1 MKKILSLVLSLAM
14 LLTMA
19 ALPVFAEE
27 EPVVLNVFYATSR
40 PMNDATDLTR
50 EYIKEQIGVD
60 INLTQGDGANFAQ
73 QLALYI
79 ADGNMPDVVR
89 LDYDMWKEYA
99 VEGAWADLT
108 DYVTDECTDLN
119 NYVGDYWTYA
129 KQDDRIFGVPS
140 LSGTPSNH
148 VIAIRQDW
156 LTKLGLEVPATLDD
170 FINVMRAFTTQD
182 PDGNGKN
189 DTYGLGGTSAST
201 LSPIFGAYGAT
212 TDESFFLN
220 DDGTITTNAISEA
233 YKQGLK
239 IARDLYAEGLIDP
252 EVFTCS
258 NDQMLNKWCRGEM
271 GIMSAAWSR
280 AGNAYLRYDFGTLQ
294 PNAEVKI
301 ILPPT
306 GPEGLSN
313 SLPASPLSAMLAVSY
328 QATPEKIEAAMKLF
342 NFASSP
348 FGWRVTM
355 YGVPGEFFDYD
366 EATEQTLWTSDLNNG
381 VSKSGKY
388 EVTDMQVYKLFN
400 HAGWEAQGDGLIE
413 APHGQMW
420 KAGSAMRFEENVKPN
435 VFAMFRTEEYTE
447 LFGEVDTYFRT
458 SMLAFVMGEKDIDAE
473 WDNYVQTYLTM
484 GGDAIRQSQ
493 LVEYNKAFGTN
504 CTFAE

>member
-14 LLTMA
+14 LLISA
-19 ALPVFAEE
+19 AMPAVAEE

-40 PMNDATDLTR
+40 PMNEATNLTR
-50 EYIKEQIGVD
+50 EYIKEKIGVD
-60 INLTQGDGANFAQ
+60 FNLTEGDGSNFQQ

-79 ADGNMPDVVR
+79 ADNKMPDVVR
-89 LDYDMWKEYA
+89 LDYDLWKEYA
-99 VEGAWADLT
+99 AEGAWADLT
-108 DYVTDECTDLN
+108 DYVTDEYTDLN
-119 NYVGDYWTYA
+119 NYVGEYWTYA
-129 KQDDRIFGVPS
+129 KQDGRIMGVPS

-148 VIAIRQDW
+148 VVAIRKDW
-156 LTKLGLEVPATLDD
+156 LDKLNLEVPKTLEDY
-170 FINVMRAFTTQD
+170 ITVMRVFTNDD
-182 PDGNGKN
+182 PDGDGEKN
-189 DTYGLGGTSAST
+189 TYGMGGSGTGT
-201 LSPIFGAYGAT
+201 LSPLFGAYGASP
-212 TDESFFLN
+212 DESFFLN
-220 DDGTITTNAISEA
+220 EDGTITTNAISEG

-239 IARDLYAEGLIDP
+239 TIRDLYAEGLIDP

-280 AGNAYLRYDFGTLQ
+280 AGNAYLRYDFATLQ
-294 PNAEVKI
+294 PDAEVKI

-306 GPEGLSN
+306 GPDGESN
-313 SLPASPLSAMLAVSY
+313 SISNSPMSAMLAVSY
-328 QATPEKIEAAMKLF
+328 QASPEKIEAAMKLF

-355 YGVPGEFFDYD
+355 YGIPGEFFDYD
-366 EATEQTLWTSDLNNG
+366 EATQQTLWTSDLNNG

-400 HAGWEAQGDGLIE
+400 HAGWEAQGDGLID

-435 VFAMFRTEEYTE
+435 VFVMFKTEEYTE

-458 SMLAFVMGEKDIDAE
+458 SMLAFIMGEKDIDAE
-473 WDNYVQTYLTM
+473 WDNYVETYLSM
-484 GGDAIRQSQ
+484 GGEEIRQSQ
-493 LVEYNKAFGTN
+493 LKAYNEAFGTN